1 MLPFILLDESLLA
14 LVDEVEEGGGSI
26 GVALL
31 AREQP
36 RKNIAKG
43 TTDPGVDCFNQKRW
57 FGFLGLVWL
66 VWFDGFGL
74 VGLLW

>member
-1 MLPFILLDESLLA
+1 MLPFVLLDESLLA

-43 TTDPGVDCFNQKRW
+43 TTDPGVDCFNQ
-57 FGFLGLVWL
+57 
-66 VWFDGFGL
+66 
-74 VGLLW
+74 